1 MIVNSLDRVLI
12 AECPEAHARLLL
24 ANVTDTARTLER
36 NHLCGPIAGLV
47 QAELIGS
54 VALMGADRLEAPGES
69 LSLRVRLP
77 EGALGGAVLECS
89 RDTTG
94 LSIRGYTRQKVLPGI
109 DDGDDADETLFDRA
123 MGRAAHCAVVR
134 VDAKGASE
142 ESHYDL
148 DFDDRLTVTDILE
161 GYFVSALSRNVLAQA
176 SAASKIGYVECSHAL
191 FCELL
196 PEADDG
202 AYDRVDER
210 FDGGAVQDAL
220 DGGADLNAFA
230 HLLGLGPATVV
241 ASLPVRFAC
250 GCSGAKVMNMLRAL
264 PRADLLAMIEE
275 RRPTD
280 IYCHMCGKCYT
291 VTPEQLQTLL

>member
-12 AECPEAHARLLL
+12 AECPDAHARLLL

-89 RDTTG
+89 RDASG
-94 LSIRGYTRQKVLPGI
+94 LAIRGYTRQKVLPGI
-109 DDGDDADETLFDRA
+109 DDGDAPDETLFDRA
-123 MGRAAHCAVVR
+123 MGRSARCAVVAAEG
-134 VDAKGASE
+134 D
-142 ESHYDL
+142 SHFDL
-148 DFDDRLTVTDILE
+148 SFDDRLTVTDILE
-161 GYFVSALSRNVLAQA
+161 DYFVSALGRNALAQV
-176 SAASKIGYVECSHAL
+176 SAASRVGYVECAHAL
-191 FCELL
+191 LCEFL

-202 AYDRVDER
+202 AYER
-210 FDGGAVQDAL
+210 ARQAFDDGAVQDAL
-220 DGGADLNAFA
+220 DSGADLAA
-230 HLLGLGPATVV
+230 MARLLGLGEPVPV
-241 ASLPVRFAC
+241 ADVPVRFAC
-250 GCSGAKVMNMLRAL
+250 GCSGQKVLAMLRAL
-264 PRADLLAMIEE
+264 PRADLAAMIAEN
-275 RRPTD
+275 RPSD

-291 VTPEQLQTLL
+291 ITPEQLKALL